1 MTDWDGIFPESGI
14 YLENFR
20 NGSKHFLRYHTY
32 KVLCLKRKLSF
43 TAQYNKPKVELK
55 EKKKTVSCS
64 FHSRFVFQF
73 PSDVVCYNSANFFR
87 VLKISIPVNE

>member
-55 EKKKTVSCS
+55 EKKK
-64 FHSRFVFQF
+64 
-73 PSDVVCYNSANFFR
+73 PYR
-87 VLKISIPVNE
+87 VAFIPVLCFSFLVTSYVIILPTFLEF

>member
-55 EKKKTVSCS
+55 EKKKNRIV
-64 FHSRFVFQF
+64 
-73 PSDVVCYNSANFFR
+73 
-87 VLKISIPVNE
+87 